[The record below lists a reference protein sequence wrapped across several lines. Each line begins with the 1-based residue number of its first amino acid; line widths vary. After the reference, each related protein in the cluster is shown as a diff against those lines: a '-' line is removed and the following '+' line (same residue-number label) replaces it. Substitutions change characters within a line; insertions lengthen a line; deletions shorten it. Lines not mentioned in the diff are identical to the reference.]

1 MLLALLVVELVLL
14 LFLLEGEMVGLE
26 VLEML

>member
-1 MLLALLVVELVLL
+1 MLLALLVVDLVLL